1 MKYEATNPEG
11 TIALLTANL
20 QTIALT
26 AFAQYE
32 AQIEALS
39 KALLEAQEKLK
50 KYEPEKKKGKTDPE
64 PKELNNKE
72 NTP

>member
-39 KALLEAQEKLK
+39 KALQEAQEKLK
-50 KYEPEKKKGKTDPE
+50 KYEPEKKKGLQTKI
-64 PKELNNKE
+64 
-72 NTP
+72 